1 MKLTY
6 QEDWL
11 NAHGAD
17 ELGHVWVPRDG
28 MVLGSQA
35 RFFFL
40 VPLCCCRVLWSLVKI
55 WSACCTNPVTTAS
68 GTKVVY
74 RPLNANDGTFEA
86 AEMFKQILVLGGCE
100 HIRRELSA
108 A

>member
-1 MKLTY
+1 M
-6 QEDWL
+6 
-11 NAHGAD
+11 
-17 ELGHVWVPRDG
+17 
-28 MVLGSQA
+28 
-35 RFFFL
+35 
-40 VPLCCCRVLWSLVKI
+40 KI
-55 WSACCTNPVTTAS
+55 WSACCTNHVTTAS

-100 HIRRELSA
+100 HVRRELSA